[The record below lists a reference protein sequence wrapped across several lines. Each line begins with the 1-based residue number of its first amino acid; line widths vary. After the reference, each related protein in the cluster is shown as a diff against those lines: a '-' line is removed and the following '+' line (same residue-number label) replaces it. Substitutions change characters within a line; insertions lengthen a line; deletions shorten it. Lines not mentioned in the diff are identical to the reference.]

1 MAGWGRNT
9 TAEYPVVVNGVPQG
23 ITEDVLLLE
32 GRKFGEVLRVKLDR
46 RKLGVAWVTFAGAFM
61 RM

>member
-1 MAGWGRNT
+1 M
-9 TAEYPVVVNGVPQG
+9 VVNGVPQG

-46 RKLGVAWVTFAGAFM
+46 RKQGVAWVTFAGAFM
-61 RM
+61 WM